1 MAGEWIPIDIA
12 LDQKP
17 EVLELCDITG
27 EVVDVVVYRLY
38 KMWGWASLNTA
49 DGTARA
55 TPDRLAR
62 VCGGDA
68 AFWLAVQAV
77 GWLAF
82 DPEAGTATIPG
93 FDRRF
98 SSGAK
103 ARASNSERA
112 SRYRRAQA
120 RRERDDTVAHKRDAT
135 VTRGEERTVSSSSSS
150 TRVSDSEKQEAAEE
164 TAASPIASSD
174 AWLAFRDA
182 WNLGGGAEWRNPNPP
197 PEATLRLVDAEWMA
211 AAPKAIDRLK
221 ACRYFDTPVTLWQF
235 LADGFVDRVLGG
247 QYDSPKEPRRRSGRP
262 DDRPPPQAFGGS
274 DAARFEATRRKLEE
288 RRRREGAA

>member
-120 RRERDDTVAHKRDAT
+120 RRDRYPR
-135 VTRGEERTVSSSSSS
+135 RGEDSILLLLLHTRERFG
-150 TRVSDSEKQEAAEE
+150 EAG
-164 TAASPIASSD
+164 S
-174 AWLAFRDA
+174 
-182 WNLGGGAEWRNPNPP
+182 
-197 PEATLRLVDAEWMA
+197 
-211 AAPKAIDRLK
+211 
-221 ACRYFDTPVTLWQF
+221 
-235 LADGFVDRVLGG
+235 
-247 QYDSPKEPRRRSGRP
+247 SGR
-262 DDRPPPQAFGGS
+262 DRRIADS
-274 DAARFEATRRKLEE
+274 VLRRLARV
-288 RRRREGAA
+288 